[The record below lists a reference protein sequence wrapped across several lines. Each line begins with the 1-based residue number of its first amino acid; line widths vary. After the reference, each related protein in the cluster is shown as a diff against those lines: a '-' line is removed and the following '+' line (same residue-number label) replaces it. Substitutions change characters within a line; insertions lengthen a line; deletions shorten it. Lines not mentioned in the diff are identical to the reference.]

1 MQTPQPKPDFDWR
14 TIVAL
19 NAVSTLSQVGQFGII
34 YVVLPVWLVDQGLD
48 AAQVGLFA
56 ASLWL
61 GQLPGLA
68 LAPWLCR
75 VLGAK
80 PVVLGGLLATLLAL
94 VWMALGAWPHIL
106 LGGVLAGL
114 GLGLRWIGLEPWLY
128 SIAPAHARGRLVG
141 FHETLIGLAPII
153 APALAGW
160 FGVPGHAVFWIGA
173 GFTLAAVIPLL
184 VARSSARSASPTIPA
199 TRPGQPQRRDLIF
212 RQGVIIALLGG
223 MAEAAFA
230 GLFGPF
236 AQAHGYTVG
245 QITAALT
252 AFGVG
257 GLLLQYAV
265 GWLADHRG
273 LTTAAVCCA
282 IGTLL
287 CAAVMALP
295 LGYAG
300 LIVTVFLLGGF
311 VTSFLTLA
319 LIAST
324 TTKTGTMAGNVS
336 QLSMLYSASAV
347 VGPLLAGAA
356 MRVTQANALAWFLGL
371 SALLMAA
378 LLGRRDGAYT

>member
-1 MQTPQPKPDFDWR
+1 MRLLTP
-14 TIVAL
+14 
-19 NAVSTLSQVGQFGII
+19 
-34 YVVLPVWLVDQGLD
+34 
-48 AAQVGLFA
+48 
-56 ASLWL
+56 
-61 GQLPGLA
+61 
-68 LAPWLCR
+68 
-75 VLGAK
+75 
-80 PVVLGGLLATLLAL
+80 
-94 VWMALGAWPHIL
+94 
-106 LGGVLAGL
+106 
-114 GLGLRWIGLEPWLY
+114 
-128 SIAPAHARGRLVG
+128 
-141 FHETLIGLAPII
+141 
-153 APALAGW
+153 
-160 FGVPGHAVFWIGA
+160 
-173 GFTLAAVIPLL
+173 
-184 VARSSARSASPTIPA
+184 
-199 TRPGQPQRRDLIF
+199 
-212 RQGVIIALLGG
+212 
-223 MAEAAFA
+223 
-230 GLFGPF
+230 PF